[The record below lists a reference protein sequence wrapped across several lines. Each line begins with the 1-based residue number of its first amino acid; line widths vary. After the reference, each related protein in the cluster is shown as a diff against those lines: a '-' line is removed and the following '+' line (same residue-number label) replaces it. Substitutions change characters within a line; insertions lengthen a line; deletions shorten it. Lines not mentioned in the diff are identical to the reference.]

1 MGTDGVRDSSYV
13 LSEYDKDDQLREF
26 ILFQV
31 VGNQVNVSDLVN
43 ESQIWASRAGFRPLA
58 VPLMRFRWQRFEAKE
73 DVRCPAPVWQQYMA
87 LFISVI
93 VVVVL
98 IIASLLAVCFYILH
112 SKSVETRRL
121 NEAWQISFA
130 HLSRVTSKKEAESSR
145 SLQSGPSTTSA
156 QNSRSTRSNP
166 RRTSIMYRPRE
177 RIGDCARK
185 YQVRRSLSAENMAEL
200 RLMRQMDHEN
210 VLKFI
215 GLSIDG
221 PEFMSIWR
229 FCGRRDRTRGNMN
242 IDAFFVYSLIRDLAE
257 GLHYIH
263 HSPLQTHGRLK
274 SSYCLI
280 DDRWQAKISYYGLSF
295 LRDQTSTR
303 EARDLL
309 WTAPEILRNGDDKPT
324 KQADVY
330 SFAIVCSEII
340 NMKPAWD
347 NEMKGNHE
355 EEVPVR
361 FARRSEPEIAD
372 ISQGIFHL
380 VRDCWGEDPSHRPKS
395 DQIRAVL
402 KSLNGGRNA
411 SLMDHVFA
419 ILEQHAS
426 NLEMEVEE
434 QTKQLVE
441 EKKRSDVL
449 FYRMLPRVTIFFS
462 DVVSFTT
469 IASKC
474 TPLQVISLLNDF
486 YTTLDSIIAEYDVYK
501 VETIGDGYLCVSGL
515 PKRNGN
521 QHAKHIADMS
531 LHFMR
536 ALKNFTI
543 PHLPGERVRLRI
555 GIHTGPCVA
564 GVVGLAMPRYC
575 LFGCVLDRWKG
586 TERIHLSGAA
596 NDFLLK
602 VIGGYETESRAA
614 SVINLIGLKATT
626 TPPPAVTI
634 ALDRVYRGTN
644 SAGRHQLHEC
654 VECTAI
660 GYAFEMIVKQ
670 KVDVLFA
677 PPCIDGAVLAGHVGA
692 FYNFTNAEMYPTV
705 LSVLPNYEDLGN
717 VICEALKFLDWDLFA
732 LIYQQ
737 NEDEDMESVANDRE
751 GCVIGYKE
759 VVDSW
764 ADADIANT
772 LEQIKAKARIVVMCF
787 DDPPQQRLF
796 TIKLQE
802 AGMDTQDYAR
812 VELKGI
818 NDRNG
823 LQVYLFVD
831 TDMQNLGLTD
841 TPFWLDTNATG
852 DGKDEKSW
860 KIAEKSFLLHVDKTS
875 SLIDS
880 DEADSFTNFS
890 TEVVQRM
897 ADWPFYCK
905 HCAETQTNASIY
917 ASTLYDAMFSRVVNI
932 SGTDPKFYRDGTLLD
947 SQFGH
952 RVRRSGRGAQFD
964 LHAFDVR
971 GQTGHFEAVHHVRG
985 RRQRSRGF
993 DGKGCPIDFFTEY
1006 RGYVNMQNLVQ
1017 MTSKNKAMESARS
1030 ITSGPSTTSTKFTF
1044 DSIKSTKHYVV
1055 YVYGGERVIGIN
1067 HNLSPTQIR
1076 IAASDMAEMRTMRTM
1091 DHDNVNRFI
1100 GLAVN
1105 GGAET
1110 ISDVINGKYLL
1121 STMDAFFI
1129 YSLVRDICDGL
1140 KYIQASSV
1148 QWHGNLTSPELPD
1161 RRPLAGQG
1169 GATERTALSDFG
1181 LKFLRNAQPRQ
1192 PGDLLWTAPELLR
1205 DNQFVGSKSGDV
1217 YSFAIIASEILNMK
1231 PPFESE
1237 QKLDVEGKCRV
1248 HDQERAAAIP
1258 SVPTLDPVAQDLSPA
1273 FQHLVRDCWSENPS
1287 ERPRIETV
1295 HTLLGSMNTSRSSNL
1310 MDHIFAMLENY
1321 AGNLESEIEDRT
1333 RELLEEKKKSDILLY
1348 RMLPK
1353 QVAEKLKLGQS
1364 IEPESFES
1372 VTIFFSD
1379 VAWVE
1384 KLF

>member
-1 MGTDGVRDSSYV
+1 MRRRSASASGGRRLAFAHLPLPPRPLHVFRPLCRFLLLVGLLLGTGRGAAAAPVEIKIGLLIPQNTSLPYAFSTSAAAIPMAIDRLFKDRVLTPAAVNFTLVYHFEECVEATAAGLSYELLTNQSVDALIASPCTDGATVEGHLATYYNIPVLMWGSTLVSDLADPLLFPTVINIMPTYGDFSKIICDVMEKFKWDSFSFIYQADDDGGCFQFQRDLEEVAAVRSDCVVTFKDVVDTWARPPPRRHLILFAQDPEDINYTITNIQQRSRIVVLCFDDIDQKRSFALSLFDAGLHTEDFVYIFPDTDMLLAGNGKGWSGRAIHSLRPFADDQARPFWIDRNSPVDGRDADAEAIGRRGFQVRFKLHAEVDASNRESFTYANFSTDLVSRMRAWPFYCTDCDQKANASMFAPYLYDLVYIYGMALARTFNQSGPDARFYRNGTLISDNANVEFEGLTGRVVMGTDGVRDSSYV

-58 VPLMRFRWQRFEAKE
+58 VPVCGFDGKG
-73 DVRCPAPVWQQYMA
+73 CPAPVWQQYMA

-93 VVVVL
+93 VVVVV
-98 IIASLLAVCFYILH
+98 IISALLAVCFYILH

-145 SLQSGPSTTSA
+145 SLQSGPSTTSTKFTFDTVKSSK
-156 QNSRSTRSNP
+156 NFN
-166 RRTSIMYRPRE
+166 MYRLE
-177 RIGDCARK
+177 NELVIARK

-229 FCGRRDRTRGNMN
+229 FCGRGSLQDVIERGNMN

-263 HSPLQTHGRLK
+263 NSPLQTHGSLK

-309 WTAPEILRNGDDKPT
+309 WTAPEMLRNGDDKPT

-355 EEVPVR
+355 EVVYLVKKGG
-361 FARRSEPEIAD
+361 ARSIRPSLEPEIAD

-449 FYRMLPRVTIFFS
+449 LYRMLPRQVAEKLKLGQSVEPESFDCVTIFFS

-575 LFGCVLDRWKG
+575 LFGDTVNTASRMESNGKP
-586 TERIHLSGAA
+586 ERIHLSGAA

-602 VIGGYETESRAA
+602 VIGGYETESRGEVIIKGKGVMQTYFLLGTAA
-614 SVINLIGLKATT
+614 
-626 TPPPAVTI
+626 
-634 ALDRVYRGTN
+634 
-644 SAGRHQLHEC
+644 E
-654 VECTAI
+654 
-660 GYAFEMIVKQ
+660 YAS
-670 KVDVLFA
+670 
-677 PPCIDGAVLAGHVGA
+677 
-692 FYNFTNAEMYPTV
+692 NTMYADFKNQ
-705 LSVLPNYEDLGN
+705 S
-717 VICEALKFLDWDLFA
+717 
-732 LIYQQ
+732 
-737 NEDEDMESVANDRE
+737 
-751 GCVIGYKE
+751 
-759 VVDSW
+759 
-764 ADADIANT
+764 ADA
-772 LEQIKAKARIVVMCF
+772 
-787 DDPPQQRLF
+787 
-796 TIKLQE
+796 
-802 AGMDTQDYAR
+802 
-812 VELKGI
+812 
-818 NDRNG
+818 
-823 LQVYLFVD
+823 
-831 TDMQNLGLTD
+831 
-841 TPFWLDTNATG
+841 
-852 DGKDEKSW
+852 
-860 KIAEKSFLLHVDKTS
+860 
-875 SLIDS
+875 
-880 DEADSFTNFS
+880 
-890 TEVVQRM
+890 
-897 ADWPFYCK
+897 
-905 HCAETQTNASIY
+905 
-917 ASTLYDAMFSRVVNI
+917 
-932 SGTDPKFYRDGTLLD
+932 
-947 SQFGH
+947 
-952 RVRRSGRGAQFD
+952 
-964 LHAFDVR
+964 
-971 GQTGHFEAVHHVRG
+971 
-985 RRQRSRGF
+985 
-993 DGKGCPIDFFTEY
+993 
-1006 RGYVNMQNLVQ
+1006 
-1017 MTSKNKAMESARS
+1017 
-1030 ITSGPSTTSTKFTF
+1030 
-1044 DSIKSTKHYVV
+1044 
-1055 YVYGGERVIGIN
+1055 
-1067 HNLSPTQIR
+1067 
-1076 IAASDMAEMRTMRTM
+1076 
-1091 DHDNVNRFI
+1091 
-1100 GLAVN
+1100 
-1105 GGAET
+1105 
-1110 ISDVINGKYLL
+1110 
-1121 STMDAFFI
+1121 
-1129 YSLVRDICDGL
+1129 
-1140 KYIQASSV
+1140 
-1148 QWHGNLTSPELPD
+1148 
-1161 RRPLAGQG
+1161 
-1169 GATERTALSDFG
+1169 
-1181 LKFLRNAQPRQ
+1181 
-1192 PGDLLWTAPELLR
+1192 
-1205 DNQFVGSKSGDV
+1205 
-1217 YSFAIIASEILNMK
+1217 
-1231 PPFESE
+1231 
-1237 QKLDVEGKCRV
+1237 
-1248 HDQERAAAIP
+1248 
-1258 SVPTLDPVAQDLSPA
+1258 
-1273 FQHLVRDCWSENPS
+1273 
-1287 ERPRIETV
+1287 
-1295 HTLLGSMNTSRSSNL
+1295 
-1310 MDHIFAMLENY
+1310 
-1321 AGNLESEIEDRT
+1321 
-1333 RELLEEKKKSDILLY
+1333 
-1348 RMLPK
+1348 
-1353 QVAEKLKLGQS
+1353 
-1364 IEPESFES
+1364 
-1372 VTIFFSD
+1372 
-1379 VAWVE
+1379 
-1384 KLF
+1384 